1 MVMHPYQYRGQMSR
15 EQTGDLLLARPRLRG
30 WLHVVA
36 FGCAIPA
43 SAVLIVLA
51 RGATARIAAVVY
63 IGICALYGVSASYH
77 RCRWTV
83 GRRRLMKRLDPGTI
97 YLMIAA
103 TYTPICLLLLR
114 GTLGT
119 GLLIGV
125 WAGAVMGVALA
136 LTGIA
141 ERRYVGFVC
150 YLTLGWVALAGMPH
164 LLFGSGSLFAG
175 TMLLAGGVVYT
186 VGAVVLGR
194 NWPNPFPRTFGYHEV
209 WHGLVIAA
217 SACHYVL
224 ILSLIRAG

>member
-1 MVMHPYQYRGQMSR
+1 MGRYQYRGRMSL
-15 EQTGDLLLARPRLRG
+15 EQTGDLLVARPRLRG
-30 WLHVVA
+30 WLHEVA

-63 IGICALYGVSASYH
+63 GIGICTLFGVSASYH
-77 RCRWTV
+77 RGHWSA
-83 GRRRLMKRLDPGTI
+83 GARRRMKRLDHGTI
-97 YLMIAA
+97 FLMIAA

-114 GTLGT
+114 GAFGT

-125 WAGAVMGVALA
+125 WVGAVTGVALA

-141 ERRYVGFVC
+141 EKRYVGFVC
-150 YLTLGWVALAGMPH
+150 YLTLGWVAMAGMPH

-175 TMLLAGGVVYT
+175 TMLLAGGLMYT
-186 VGAVVLGR
+186 IGAAVLGR
-194 NWPNPFPRTFGYHEV
+194 NWPNPYPKTFGYHEV

-217 SACHYVL
+217 SALHYIL